1 MTTYSYV
8 RYTASGAGPY
18 SVPFNYRT
26 RSDVTATVNGVA
38 ATFTWTT
45 SSTITFDAIPTAGA
59 EIEIRRSTSEATRL
73 TQWSSI
79 NQIDANNLDTDSL
92 QAFYLAQEAIDEA
105 RDTVKTANIADAA
118 VTTAK
123 IADGAV
129 TSAKIAAGAIGTAS
143 LADDSVTA
151 AKIAAGA
158 VGTPEVADNAVT
170 LAKMADVATST
181 VFYRKTSGT
190 GDPEVQTLA
199 TLKTDLDLTG
209 TNSGDQTIT
218 LTGDVGGTGTGS
230 FAATIANDVVTN
242 AKLANMA
249 TGTIKGRVTGSTG
262 DPEDLTAAQAT
273 SILNTFTGS
282 LKGLAPSSGGGTNNY
297 LRADGTW
304 AVPPGSGLTDGDK
317 GDIVL
322 SSNGAVWT
330 IDNSAVTTAKIN
342 DDAVTAAKLADTAV
356 TPGTYGSAT
365 QVGTYTVDAQGRL
378 TAASNATIA
387 IPHTAVSGLGT
398 IATQSSSSV
407 AITGGSV
414 SGITD
419 LAVSDGGTGA
429 SDAATARTNL
439 GLAIGTN
446 VQAYDAGLNSIAGL
460 TTDAD
465 KMIYT
470 TALDTYAVTNL
481 TAAGRALIDDAD
493 ATAQRTTLGLGTI
506 ATQAANNVAI
516 TGGNATGMTTVRSE
530 GVAIGNTHQHTL
542 YSLDANN
549 IGIRVGTAGPFYAL
563 GNNEGAANVLR
574 LNSVSNGD
582 IVLTTGTGPEVE
594 RARIDV
600 SESNLAVTT
609 KFSLIRNAAAAEGV
623 YSASGEY
630 IQVTNS
636 LDDKPYYAIRRAYNE
651 HDGNIST
658 GANTISDGLIAK
670 WKSLTNGN
678 AWNRWDVSITPL
690 NPTSGLSG
698 APASA
703 QQYSVINREV
713 NPTNRHADTDG
724 WFPEQRVNGK
734 PWIIGEQMV
743 PETQD
748 FTALLGNTR
757 VGYNV
762 FGGYSVSRSP
772 WTANFNKRRVT
783 FSSSSGLLGTYTG
796 DIPNLTPVRFEAVS
810 AGVLPTG
817 LSANTTYWTIRV
829 SATTSRFATS
839 LANAQSN
846 TAISHTNS
854 GTAPVDLIWHEW
866 EHAKNH
872 VGFQVNPNGLA
883 RGGYAFGA
891 GGYKAYVVSVAVSN
905 GGTGYTAGD
914 LLTFNTGLS
923 NVENEDAV
931 VKVLTVN
938 VSGVIQTAE
947 LFVAGAYLSAP
958 TSPKGVT
965 GGTGSGAQFSFTM
978 ATEDNV
984 RPRGALQ
991 INGRFDYG
999 IDFMPQNLS
1008 SGTTF
1013 PSTFVNHAIRLPNGT
1028 TAGIAA
1034 RNVAG
1039 SADIPLIALN
1049 SSNIIQLG
1057 NSTSVFV
1064 DPTNNRLGIGAA
1076 PSNALDIVAS
1086 AAVTA
1091 RVRTTSGIPTLQV
1104 QSSQAGTSSPPLFV
1118 LNRVGASNAA
1128 TPDGASIG
1136 EIRFDG
1142 LSTTPSYAEFASIE
1156 CVTGTNTASGGP
1168 GELRF
1173 KVSAGGGT
1181 STNRLTILGSGYIQ
1195 PQSAQFLQYQPAP
1208 TTKAAAATLTAG
1220 EVYSGI
1226 LEYTGAAATVTFP
1239 TGTAL
1244 QNDVFFWTTT
1254 NIAFDFS
1261 VINTGTGTC
1270 TMAANGNTTVGSLT
1284 IAAGSSG
1291 KFRLRRTGAAAFTI
1305 YRIA

>member
-1 MTTYSYV
+1 MPNILANIAKMDSVTTGTGTLTLGSAVTGYLSFANAGVTNGQVVTYAIEDYDVSGNIVAREVGAGTYSS
-8 RYTASGAGPY
+8 TGPTL
-18 SVPFNYRT
+18 S
-26 RSDVTATVNGVA
+26 
-38 ATFTWTT
+38 
-45 SSTITFDAIPTAGA
+45 
-59 EIEIRRSTSEATRL
+59 
-73 TQWSSI
+73 
-79 NQIDANNLDTDSL
+79 
-92 QAFYLAQEAIDEA
+92 
-105 RDTVKTANIADAA
+105 RDTVYSSTNAGAKINCSGLQYVFVTASKEDFASLL
-118 VTTAK
+118 TTAAAASGYQPLDSDLTT
-123 IADGAV
+123 IAGLADPNADRILFWDD
-129 TSAKIAAGAIGTAS
+129 SAGAYAYLTA
-143 LADDSVTA
+143 
-151 AKIAAGA
+151 G
-158 VGTPEVADNAVT
+158 
-170 LAKMADVATST
+170 
-181 VFYRKTSGT
+181 SGLT
-190 GDPEVQTLA
+190 I
-199 TLKTDLDLTG
+199 TG
-209 TNSGDQTIT
+209 TTLSGDQTIT
-218 LTGDVGGTGTGS
+218 LTGDVTGSGTGS
-230 FAATIANDVVTN
+230 FTATIANDAVTY
-242 AKLANMA
+242 AKIQNVSA
-249 TGTIKGRVTGSTG
+249 TDRILGRSTAG
-262 DPEDLTAAQAT
+262 A
-273 SILNTFTGS
+273 
-282 LKGLAPSSGGGTNNY
+282 
-297 LRADGTW
+297 
-304 AVPPGSGLTDGDK
+304 
-317 GDIVL
+317 GDIEE
-322 SSNGAVWT
+322 
-330 IDNSAVTTAKIN
+330 
-342 DDAVTAAKLADTAV
+342 
-356 TPGTYGSAT
+356 
-365 QVGTYTVDAQGRL
+365 
-378 TAASNATIA
+378 
-387 IPHTAVSGLGT
+387 
-398 IATQSSSSV
+398 
-407 AITGGSV
+407 ITC
-414 SGITD
+414 
-419 LAVSDGGTGA
+419 
-429 SDAATARTNL
+429 
-439 GLAIGTN
+439 
-446 VQAYDAGLNSIAGL
+446 
-460 TTDAD
+460 
-465 KMIYT
+465 
-470 TALDTYAVTNL
+470 

-516 TGGNATGMTTVRSE
+516 TGGNATGMATVRSS
-530 GVAIGNTHQHTL
+530 GVEIGNTHQHTL

-574 LNSVSNGD
+574 LNSASNGD

-796 DIPNLTPVRFEAVS
+796 DIPSLTPVRFEAV
-810 AGVLPTG
+810 AGGALPTG

-846 TAISHTNS
+846 IAISHTNN
-854 GTAPVDLIWHEW
+854 GTAPVDLIWYEW

-891 GGYKAYVVSVAVSN
+891 GGYKAYVVDVAVSN

-914 LLTFNTGLS
+914 LVTFNTGLS

-938 VSGVIQTAE
+938 GSGVIQTAE

-1104 QSSQAGTSSPPLFV
+1104 QSSQAGTSSPPNFV
-1118 LNRVGASNAA
+1118 LNRVGASNTA

-1270 TMAANGNTTVGSLT
+1270 TMGANGNATVGSLT

-1291 KFRLRRTGAAAFTI
+1291 LFRLRRTGATAYTI
-1305 YRIA
+1305 YRLS